1 MKDLTVSRPF
11 NEGEYNELLRQAVA
25 VIEKSRL
32 QIAKQLNTVAMSS
45 YWEIGKL
52 LEEKKIDSKHGDGI
66 VKRLSVDLKS
76 KYPDMGLSPR
86 NLWDMKKFYLRYNE
100 GDTKLRQAV
109 AVLPW
114 SHNLLLMS
122 HDLSPEHIVFYANEV
137 VPKGWSRPQSR
148 PQSARGA

>member
-11 NEGEYNELLRQAVA
+11 NEDEYNELLRQAVA
-25 VIEKSRL
+25 VIETSRL
-32 QIAKQLNTVAMSS
+32 QIAKQLNTVTMSS

-86 NLWDMKKFYLRYNE
+86 NLWDVKNFML
-100 GDTKLRQAV
+100 
-109 AVLPW
+109 
-114 SHNLLLMS
+114 
-122 HDLSPEHIVFYANEV
+122 
-137 VPKGWSRPQSR
+137 
-148 PQSARGA
+148 